1 MRKTFLGIVGA
12 VTGLAL
18 MPATATTAHACGEVT
33 ITEMNWASSQVVT
46 AVSKFLMEQGYG
58 CKVTKVPS
66 ATVTAATSLVETGKP
81 DIATE
86 LWLNGAPAVVKL
98 IEGGKA
104 VDAGRVLSDGG
115 VEGWYIPRYLVDK
128 NPELAKIDGILA
140 NPSLVGGRFH
150 QCPDGWGCKITNESL
165 TNAFDVNGKG
175 LEVFVHGSGE
185 TLATSIASAFE
196 SKSPWF
202 GYYWEPTDVLG
213 KYDMVRVD
221 LGPVDE
227 AIHKCN
233 ADKDCEKDAISQFP
247 ASPVATIVTKAFAE
261 REPAILDLMKNVS
274 FTNKQ
279 MGEVLAWKKDNKAS
293 ADEAAV
299 YFLNTYK
306 DTWSKWINEDAKTK
320 LAALL
325 K

>member
-12 VTGLAL
+12 VTGLAM

-58 CKVTKVPS
+58 CDVTKVPS

-86 LWLNGAPAVVKL
+86 LWLNGAPAVRKL
-98 IEGGKA
+98 VEGGKA
-104 VDAGRVLSDGG
+104 VDAGKVLSDGG
-115 VEGWYIPRYLVDK
+115 VEGWYVPQYLVDK
-128 NPELAKIDGILA
+128 HPELAKIDGILA
-140 NPSLVGGRFH
+140 NPKLVGGRFH

-165 TNAFDVNGKG
+165 VNALKVEDKM
-175 LEVFVHGSGE
+175 EVFVHGSGE

-196 SKSPWF
+196 GKEPWF
-202 GYYWEPTDVLG
+202 GYYWAPTDVLG

-221 LGPVDE
+221 IGPVDE
-227 AIHKCN
+227 EIHKCN
-233 ADKDCEKDAISQFP
+233 ADKDCEKDGISQYP
-247 ASPVATIVTKAFAE
+247 SSPVHTIVTKDFAE
-261 REPAILDLMKNVS
+261 RQPEILALMKNVS

-279 MGEVLAWKKDNKAS
+279 MGQVLAWKKENKAS

-299 YFLNTYK
+299 YFLNNYK
-306 DTWSKWINEDAKTK
+306 DTWSKWINDDAKEK